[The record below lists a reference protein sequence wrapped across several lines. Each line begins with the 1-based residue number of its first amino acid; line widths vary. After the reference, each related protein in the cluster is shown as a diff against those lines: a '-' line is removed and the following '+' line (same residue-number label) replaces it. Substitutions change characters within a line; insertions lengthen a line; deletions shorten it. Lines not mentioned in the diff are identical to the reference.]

1 MTEDLMS
8 ETLHQLIHTYMNL
21 LHEGIKRQELELTVT
36 QIRTLKSVRYNPHS
50 TAKSIA
56 ERIQRDKAQITR
68 ALNDLVEANLII
80 KTDNSKDAR
89 SQLLQLTAKG
99 EKVIVKLD
107 TAEKWGK
114 SQLTKNLTSV
124 ELELFF
130 RVSRAMIDNVKNS
143 RILDE

>member
-1 MTEDLMS
+1 MS
-8 ETLHQLIHTYMNL
+8 ETIHQLMHTYINL
-21 LHEGIKRQELELTVT
+21 LHQGIKRQKLELTVT

-99 EKVIVKLD
+99 EKVMVKLD
-107 TAEKWGK
+107 AAEEWGK